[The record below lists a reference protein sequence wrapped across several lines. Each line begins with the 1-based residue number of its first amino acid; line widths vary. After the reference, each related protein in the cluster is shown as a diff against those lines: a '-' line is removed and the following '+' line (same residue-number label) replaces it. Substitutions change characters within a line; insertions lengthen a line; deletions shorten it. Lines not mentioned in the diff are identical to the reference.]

1 MKRFFY
7 ERMNGVAGPDYYIFD
22 RLLGSKTD
30 YEIVKTRAIALCW
43 KVETAEA
50 IVAALN
56 AAVPE

>member
-7 ERMNGVAGPDYYIFD
+7 ERMTGRGGPDYYIFD
-22 RLLGSKTD
+22 RLLGSRTD

-43 KVETAEA
+43 TAETAEA
-50 IVAALN
+50 IVDALN